1 MTMKPADD
9 LRRSVLDASLALI
22 AERGLAG
29 LSMREAA
36 RRAGVSHQAP
46 YHHFGDR
53 EGILA
58 AIVGEGF
65 VELAADCRAAIE
77 GIDDPIARLEACG
90 QAYIRFAMRRPAHF
104 KLMFRSEH
112 VSAPR
117 HDEIM
122 AKGESAFDLLIRTA
136 HDAAVGG
143 IGEADDA
150 LAITSWGLAH
160 GIATLLIEGK
170 LEKKCGDDPRAQLAA
185 AMQALST
192 FSAMQRAARKKV

>member
-1 MTMKPADD
+1 MKPAED

-22 AERGLAG
+22 SEKGLAG

-58 AIVGEGF
+58 AIVAEGF
-65 VELAADCRAAIE
+65 EQLAADCHRALE
-77 GIDDPIARLEACG
+77 GLDDPIARLEAIG
-90 QAYIRFAMRRPAHF
+90 RAYIGFALKQPAHF

-112 VSAPR
+112 VSHER
-117 HDEIM
+117 HGEM
-122 AKGESAFDLLIRTA
+122 LAKGDTAFDLLIRTA
-136 HDAAVGG
+136 RAAARGGVG
-143 IGEADDA
+143 EENDA

-160 GIATLLIEGK
+160 GIATLLLEGK
-170 LEKKCGDDPRAQLAA
+170 LEKKCGDDPEAQLAV
-185 AMQALST
+185 AMQALGT
-192 FSAMQRAARKKV
+192 YTALLRAARK